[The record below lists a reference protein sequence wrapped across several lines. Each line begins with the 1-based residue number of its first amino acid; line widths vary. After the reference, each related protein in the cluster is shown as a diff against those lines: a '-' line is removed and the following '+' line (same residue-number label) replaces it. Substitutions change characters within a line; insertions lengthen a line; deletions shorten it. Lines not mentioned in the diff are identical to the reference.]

1 MDLRRLAYFVAVA
14 EHGSVTAAAAALHVA
29 QPSLSQSIRALE
41 RDMSVELFDRRQRPL
56 ALTDAGKALLDPARK
71 VLADLADARAAVGC
85 VVGLAAGWLDVAVL
99 DPLAVDVAPAI
110 AAFRRRHPGVP
121 VRVHGPR
128 DEDDLVR
135 HVVDGRCELG
145 VTYLPVEHPAVR
157 VEPLGRQERFRVDG
171 ADVRTRHSE
180 AVLPLLRAGAT
191 AVVAGGYARRA
202 EAAGAVLRRFDPP
215 AMVEVGVVSQLPRPS
230 GSSRHH
236 HQSPAARR
244 LETMLRTYGVDGF
257 SSLHSR

>member
-1 MDLRRLAYFVAVA
+1 MDLRRLEYFVAVV
-14 EHGSVTAAAAALHVA
+14 EHGSVTAAAGALHVA

-41 RDMSVELFDRRQRPL
+41 RDMAVELFDRRQRPL
-56 ALTDAGKALLDPARK
+56 ALTAAGKALLDPARK
-71 VLADLADARAAVGC
+71 VLADLADAKAAVGC

-157 VEPLGRQERFRVDG
+157 VEPLARQERYRIDG
-171 ADVRTRHSE
+171 TDVRTRHSE
-180 AVLPLLRAGAT
+180 AVVQLLLAGGG

-202 EAAGAVLRRFDPP
+202 AAAGAVLRRFDPP
-215 AMVEVGVVSQLPRPS
+215 VCVQVGVVSQ
-230 GSSRHH
+230 
-236 HQSPAARR
+236 HQHLSPAARR
-244 LETMLRTYGVDGF
+244 LETMLRTYGVDDF
-257 SSLHSR
+257 SSLQSR

>member
-1 MDLRRLAYFVAVA
+1 MDLRRLEYFVAVV
-14 EHGSVTAAAAALHVA
+14 EHGSVTAAAGALHVA

-41 RDMSVELFDRRQRPL
+41 RDMAVELFDRRQRPL
-56 ALTDAGKALLDPARK
+56 ALTAAGKALLDPARK

-128 DEDDLVR
+128 DEDDRVR

-157 VEPLGRQERFRVDG
+157 VEPLGRQERYHIQGRVEG
-171 ADVRTRHSE
+171 TEVRTRHSE
-180 AVLPLLRAGAT
+180 ALVPLLVAGAG

-202 EAAGAVLRRFDPP
+202 ARAGAVLRRFDPP
-215 AMVEVGVVSQLPRPS
+215 VCVEVGMVSQQQL
-230 GSSRHH
+230 
-236 HQSPAARR
+236 SPAARR
-244 LETMLRTYGVDGF
+244 LETMLRTYGVDDF
-257 SSLHSR
+257 SSLQSR

>member
-1 MDLRRLAYFVAVA
+1 MDLRRLAYFVAVV

-41 RDMSVELFDRRQRPL
+41 RDMAVELFDRRQRPL
-56 ALTDAGKALLDPARK
+56 ALTAAGKALLDPARR

-99 DPLAVDVAPAI
+99 DALAVDVAPAL
-110 AAFRRRHPGVP
+110 AEFRRRHPGVP

-157 VEPLGRQERFRVDG
+157 VEPVGRQERYEIRG
-171 ADVRTRHSE
+171 ADVRTRHCE
-180 AVLPLLRAGAT
+180 AVVPLLLDGAG

-202 EAAGAVLRRFDPP
+202 AQAGAALRRCDPP
-215 AMVEVGVVSQLPRPS
+215 AWVEVGIVSQQQHL
-230 GSSRHH
+230 
-236 HQSPAARR
+236 SPAARR
-244 LETMLRTYGVDGF
+244 LETMLRTYGVDDF
-257 SSLHSR
+257 SSLQSR

>member
-1 MDLRRLAYFVAVA
+1 MDLRRLEYFVAVA

-41 RDMSVELFDRRQRPL
+41 REMAVELFDRRQRPL
-56 ALTDAGKALLDPARK
+56 ALTAAGKALLDPARK
-71 VLADLADARAAVGC
+71 VLTDLADARAAVGC

-110 AAFRRRHPGVP
+110 AAFRRQHPGVP

-157 VEPLGRQERFRVDG
+157 VEPIGRQERYRIHGSDI
-171 ADVRTRHSE
+171 RTRHSE
-180 AVLPLLRAGAT
+180 AVVPLLLAGGG

-202 EAAGAVLRRFDPP
+202 AAAGAVLRRFDPP
-215 AMVEVGVVSQLPRPS
+215 VCVQVGVVSQPQHL
-230 GSSRHH
+230 
-236 HQSPAARR
+236 SPAARR
-244 LETMLRTYGVDGF
+244 LETMLRAYGVDDF
-257 SSLHSR
+257 SSLQSR